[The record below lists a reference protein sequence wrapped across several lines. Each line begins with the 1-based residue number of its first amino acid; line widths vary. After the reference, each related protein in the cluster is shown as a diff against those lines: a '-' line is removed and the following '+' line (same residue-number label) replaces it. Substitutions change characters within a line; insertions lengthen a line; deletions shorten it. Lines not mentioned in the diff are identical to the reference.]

1 MKATDLHKRSNRLR
15 QFAIFRKLWYNKRPM
30 ITLAKKPALT
40 AETGRGE
47 EGTAEDARRLLHGW
61 GAAPLLYFALLADK
75 RYLFSEPGE
84 PEWGIAYRV
93 QGRQALA
100 LGDPFGDPAAT
111 PAAIAAYLKMCRRQG
126 WKPVWYQT
134 TPDHLDFYAKTGLQ
148 AVKVGEDAQVA
159 LSDFSLAGKKYVKL
173 RNDLR
178 RIEKAGV
185 VLEAYGPDAPPPAS
199 CIAEMDAISA
209 GWREAHHANE
219 GWFAMGGFD
228 PNSRLFAESRY
239 FVARDT
245 NTNQMLAFASFVPAF
260 RQGWTLDLMRRQAE
274 TLHGVMDFLIVS
286 AATQFASE
294 GAQRLSLGLSPLA
307 GADDAAE
314 SAATSSVRRFL
325 YTRLNSAY
333 NFQGLH
339 AFKDKFATRWE
350 PRYLLYSGS
359 LALASASCAVLKAHL
374 TPPDAVRTVRVWN
387 TRPARTL
394 AAACALLLVG
404 LMPLE
409 KTLAQEAVTHS
420 RIAIR
425 HFGVR
430 YRSLHSLGIHHIR
443 LHHSVQA

>member
-1 MKATDLHKRSNRLR
+1 M
-15 QFAIFRKLWYNKRPM
+15 M
-30 ITLAKKPALT
+30 TLAKKPALA
-40 AETGRGE
+40 AEYGSVTQE
-47 EGTAEDARRLLHGW
+47 TAEDARRLLAGW

-75 RYLFSEPGE
+75 HYLFSKPGE
-84 PEWGIAYRV
+84 AEWGIAYRV

-100 LGDPFGDPAAT
+100 LGDPFGDPDAA
-111 PAAIAAYLKMCRRQG
+111 PEAVHSYLALCRRQG
-126 WKPVWYQT
+126 WKPVFYQT
-134 TPDHLDFYAKTGLQ
+134 TPGNLDVYADAGLK
-148 AVKVGEDAQVA
+148 AVKVGEDAQIA
-159 LSDFSLAGKKYVKL
+159 LGDFSLAGKKYVKL

-185 VLEAYGPDAPPPAS
+185 VLEAYGPEAPPPAPS
-199 CIAEMDAISA
+199 IAEMEAISA
-209 GWREAHHANE
+209 GWRKAHHANE

-228 PNSRLFAESRY
+228 PQSRLFAESRY

-245 NTNQMLAFASFVPAF
+245 NTHQMLAFASFVPAF
-260 RQGWTLDLMRRQAE
+260 GPGAFAGWTLDLMRRQAE

-294 GAQRLSLGLSPLA
+294 GAETLSLGMSPLA
-307 GADDAAE
+307 GEDDAAE

-339 AFKDKFATRWE
+339 AFKGKFATHWE

-359 LALASASCAVLKAHL
+359 LALASASGAVLQAHM
-374 TPPDAVRTVRVWN
+374 TPPAAARPVRVWN
-387 TRPARTL
+387 SRPARSL
-394 AAACALLLVG
+394 AAACALILLG
-404 LMPLE
+404 FTPLE
-409 KTLAQEAVTHS
+409 KTLAQQAVTHS
-420 RIAIR
+420 RLAIR

-443 LHHSVQA
+443 LHRSVQA